1 MIKRVV
7 CVCAIVLTMKGRVSA
22 RPAASGLDVE
32 VKRVQSQ
39 AQSVKA
45 TIELRDVVPD
55 RFKRVLDDGG
65 PLHLRVQAELWES
78 RPVWDQ
84 LVYPALVRMFRFP
97 ERGGARG
104 TTTGR

>member
-7 CVCAIVLTMKGRVSA
+7 CVCAIVFLLIGRVSA
-22 RPAASGLDVE
+22 HAAAPLDVQ
-32 VKRVQSQ
+32 VKNVRAQ
-39 AQSVKA
+39 AQTVHA

-55 RFKRVLDDGG
+55 RFKKVLDEGG

-84 LVYPALVRMFRFP
+84 LVYPAIVHIFR
-97 ERGGARG
+97 
-104 TTTGR
+104 